1 MQLKISKYIDDHA
14 SDMIAAL
21 SSLVAVPSVRGAAE
35 PGMPYGKEP
44 ARALSVMLEMAEK
57 YGFSVKNHENYVG
70 TIDFDPAKETALGV
84 LCHLDVV
91 PEGTGWTNPPYTL
104 TLSGGKLYGRGSADD
119 KGPAV
124 AVLFALRALRECGYE
139 LSKNVRFIVGCDEE
153 NGSSDLAYYRRKEAL
168 PPQVFTPD
176 GSFPVIHLEKG
187 MIRGKVVGKV
197 QTGARKTICSAYGGA
212 AVNAVPDRAYA
223 VLSGF
228 SEQEFTA
235 AKEVLPKDVEA
246 SFERKN
252 EAVHVTVMGKSA
264 HASTP
269 EEGKNAVTALF
280 MLLGAL
286 PSDDGSAA
294 LFAELSQTFR
304 YAETDGTSLGIQ
316 ASDEKS
322 GTLTFVFSVFSFEN
336 GSFEGRFDIRFP
348 ISQTSAK
355 IRTKFEKILAKTGLK
370 IDEWTAS
377 EPHYVD
383 ENSEFVQTLLAVYTE
398 LTRKKGY
405 CIAIGGGT
413 YVHDVD
419 GGVAFGAEFPGVE
432 SRMHGADEFIA
443 LEDMLLSSKIFAE
456 AIWKL
461 CG

>member
-35 PGMPYGKEP
+35 PGMPYGKGP

-197 QTGARKTICSAYGGA
+197 QTGA
-212 AVNAVPDRAYA
+212 
-223 VLSGF
+223 GF
-228 SEQEFTA
+228 ST
-235 AKEVLPKDVEA
+235 
-246 SFERKN
+246 
-252 EAVHVTVMGKSA
+252 T
-264 HASTP
+264 
-269 EEGKNAVTALF
+269 
-280 MLLGAL
+280 
-286 PSDDGSAA
+286 
-294 LFAELSQTFR
+294 
-304 YAETDGTSLGIQ
+304 
-316 ASDEKS
+316 
-322 GTLTFVFSVFSFEN
+322 
-336 GSFEGRFDIRFP
+336 
-348 ISQTSAK
+348 
-355 IRTKFEKILAKTGLK
+355 
-370 IDEWTAS
+370 
-377 EPHYVD
+377 
-383 ENSEFVQTLLAVYTE
+383 
-398 LTRKKGY
+398 
-405 CIAIGGGT
+405 
-413 YVHDVD
+413 
-419 GGVAFGAEFPGVE
+419 
-432 SRMHGADEFIA
+432 
-443 LEDMLLSSKIFAE
+443 
-456 AIWKL
+456 
-461 CG
+461 